1 MKDKMTWEQTIQ
13 YIRTKPE
20 YKFLVEKAYFEEEL
34 TINVE
39 RFKESEEFLETLN
52 LLRQQAPNA
61 ENILDVGS
69 GNGISAV
76 AFALKGYEVLATEP
90 DASDTVGAGAI
101 RKLKTHYQL
110 SNLEVVEEFAENL
123 QHKAAA
129 FDVIYVR
136 QAMHHAYDLNQFIL
150 NLSSFLKKGGILLTI
165 RDHVI
170 FDEKDKTWFL
180 ENHPLQKFYGGE
192 NAFTEKEYLSAF
204 EKAGLSLVKKLTH
217 FDSVINYFPLSTSE
231 YKNQQSK
238 EEERWRSMLADKIGF
253 LSRFNPIFAHYKAKN
268 GLNTSHIFNEK
279 NIPGRM
285 YTFITKKY

>member
-1 MKDKMTWEQTIQ
+1 MKDKITWEETIQ

-20 YKFLVEKAYFEEEL
+20 YKFLVEKAYFEKEL
-34 TINVE
+34 SLNVE
-39 RFKESEEFLETLN
+39 RFKESEEFLETLE
-52 LLRQQAPNA
+52 LIKQQAPNA

-76 AFALKGYEVLATEP
+76 AFALMGFQVLATEP
-90 DASDTVGAGAI
+90 DASDTIGAGAI

-123 QHKAAA
+123 HHKGAS

-136 QAMHHAYDLNQFIL
+136 QAMHHAFDLDQFIF
-150 NLSSFLKKGGILLTI
+150 NLSSLLKKDGILLTA

-180 ENHPLQKFYGGE
+180 ETHPLQKYYGGE
-192 NAFTEKEYLSAF
+192 NAFTEVQYKKAF
-204 EKAGLSLVKKLTH
+204 KNAGLIVIKHLKH
-217 FDSVINYFPLSTSE
+217 YQSVINYFPLS
-231 YKNQQSK
+231 K
-238 EEERWRSMLADKIGF
+238 EEYSKRILDEEKRLKDTLVSKIGF
-253 LSRFNPIFAHYKAKN
+253 LGNFKPIITLYKLKN
-268 GLNTSHIFNEK
+268 SFSSSTVFNEI

-285 YTFITKKY
+285 HTFLTKKK